1 VLTLSDVSSE
11 INKPYRCEECGVSF
25 KSQQMILKLLRKSE
39 LYASTRKKSFNA
51 FHFGFAAAAVSMI
64 LKTDQ
69 ATSDSFSAYCQI
81 AVHMICSFSRN
92 FYCTRYKDDLLS
104 QCS

>member
-1 VLTLSDVSSE
+1 MHINVFNSQQKSSPTLSLSGCHFCKIVKS
-11 INKPYRCEECGVSF
+11 IN
-25 KSQQMILKLLRKSE
+25 
-39 LYASTRKKSFNA
+39 KSFNP
-51 FHFGFAAAAVSMI
+51 FHFGFAAAVSMI

-104 QCS
+104 QSS